1 MLKASILKS
10 MKILVTGANSY
21 VGSHVAESLATQG
34 HKIVGTFRRQNT
46 RSLNFTNNTRV
57 KMVRLDLSRVDDFKQ
72 LDSDF
77 EAVIHN
83 AGSFPWIDVDVNN
96 VVECNVLG
104 TLNLCNWLI
113 HQNLIKRLVTFSTLS
128 VYGHVVDRI
137 LTENTPTNA
146 SEIYG
151 SSKLASEH
159 LISQL
164 EDYEDQLIVRFP
176 IVLGNQAH
184 RAFIPRLVESFQTNS
199 TVEITNPN
207 KPYNSLT
214 TLQAVADFT
223 NHFLK
228 SDLKGKHITN
238 IGADDP
244 MTVLQIAEF
253 LKTTLK
259 SNSAI
264 SVNPLETNCYLID
277 NTVAKNLGYQAPTVQ
292 NALNYYSKESGW
304 T

>member
-1 MLKASILKS
+1 